1 MKEKEAYTP
10 EEISKFYGIYNKIN
24 WKKFSNLCSAR
35 NQLESVYSRI
45 GERPE
50 DMEMFETMII
60 SAEKFMRDYKD
71 LPINIKEIFSF
82 NTNDMERME
91 HTIRS
96 CKKAF
101 KQLED
106 L

>member
-60 SAEKFMRDYKD
+60 SAEKFMKDYKD
-71 LPINIKEIFSF
+71 LPNSIRKIFSF

-91 HTIRS
+91 DIIGS
-96 CKKAF
+96 CKRVF
-101 KQLED
+101 KQLDD